1 MATLASSA
9 VLTPSARPNG
19 LLSVLNPLPTGW
31 ERGLDVLPGA
41 VLAPVCLGPCA
52 GTTGEPQEPGEV
64 TRFTPVQISQYVYC
78 SALGRPDVAG
88 YARSGVEVSIGYAL
102 SSVLVTGTCTENPQL
117 SDATDIGNAT
127 SAVDAICDLEA
138 ALESRLYGR
147 QGVIHV
153 PLGHACNLGDTVYRD
168 TRNGRS
174 VLRTWA
180 GNLVAIH
187 DTGDALYG
195 TGELWGGWSTVET
208 TEYVDRSINTV
219 EARSDIIGMVV
230 FDPAV
235 NVSVNV
241 TLA

>member
-9 VLTPSARPNG
+9 VLKPSARPNG
-19 LLSVLNPLPTGW
+19 LLSVLNPLPEGW
-31 ERGLDVLPGA
+31 ERGLDVLPGS

-52 GTTGEPQEPGEV
+52 GQTGNAQEPGEV

-78 SALGRPDVAG
+78 SALGRPDVSG

-117 SDATDIGNAT
+117 QEATDVGDAT
-127 SAVDAICDLEA
+127 SAADAICQLED

-147 QGVIHV
+147 LGVIHV
-153 PLGHACNLGDTVYRD
+153 PLGHACSLGDTVYRD
-168 TRNGRS
+168 TRNGRP

-187 DTGDALYG
+187 GTGDVVYG
-195 TGELWGGWSTVET
+195 TGELWGSWTTAQT
-208 TEYVDRSINTV
+208 TEYTDRSINTT

-230 FDPAV
+230 FDPAI
-235 NVSVNV
+235 NISVNISG
-241 TLA
+241 